1 MATARSALL
10 APTESRVLHC
20 ISRCVRRSFLCG
32 RDSYTGASYE
42 HRRGW
47 IRERLHQLSEVFSV
61 EIYSYAIMSNHLHVV
76 VRTLPDTVP
85 SWTDEQVARRWLQI
99 FPGKRILARRSEPP
113 TALEI
118 QTLCL
123 DRERLAK
130 VRIRLA
136 DISWFMR
143 SLNEPIA
150 RRANQEDQC
159 TGRFWEGRFKCQNLD
174 DEGGVLSCMAN
185 VSLDDYLELL
195 DWTGRQ
201 IRSDKRGHIAPEL
214 RPVLERLD
222 LDVEAWVTNVEA
234 YSGLF
239 HRVVGKIHRLG
250 EIARAT
256 GRSWLQGQRGAR
268 QLYADTGV
276 T

>member
-1 MATARSALL
+1 
-10 APTESRVLHC
+10 
-20 ISRCVRRSFLCG
+20 
-32 RDSYTGASYE
+32 
-42 HRRGW
+42 
-47 IRERLHQLSEVFSV
+47 
-61 EIYSYAIMSNHLHVV
+61 MSNHLHVV
-76 VRTLPDTVP
+76 VRTLPDTVQ

-99 FPGKRILARRSEPP
+99 FPGKRILARRSKPP

-123 DRERLAK
+123 DREKLAK

-174 DEGGVLSCMAN
+174 DEGGVLSC
-185 VSLDDYLELL
+185 
-195 DWTGRQ
+195 
-201 IRSDKRGHIAPEL
+201 
-214 RPVLERLD
+214 
-222 LDVEAWVTNVEA
+222 TNVEA
-234 YSGLF
+234 YSELF

-256 GRSWLQGQRGAR
+256 GRSWLQGQPEPVSSTPTPG
-268 QLYADTGV
+268 
-276 T
+276 